1 MQCHFERLWVG
12 CSGGASVLDSGVID
26 ALRRTVELLDPSD
39 DVHTLPFVPLHCAI
53 SEKVAPSLCPA
64 CLYVVPPFR
73 GSCRGQDSLA
83 SARS

>member
-1 MQCHFERLWVG
+1 MQCRFERLRIG
-12 CSGGASVLDSGVID
+12 CSRGASVPDSGFID
-26 ALRRTVELLDPSD
+26 ALGRTVELLDPSD
-39 DVHTLPFVPLHCAI
+39 DVHTLPFVPLHSAI
-53 SEKVAPSLCPA
+53 SDKVAPSLCPA